1 MNKIIATKD
10 LSTNTWTVT
19 KEVSASRDLHVSF
32 AFTRGGETEF
42 DFTKLNF
49 GIKIF
54 RATGEKEQLLNYNWP
69 ISEALRHKSNKS
81 PYLEEF
87 DFVWDVDESYKIVI
101 TGGEEMLQSTHES
114 MFAVPRPNKPYP
126 SWVWDGTQWLA
137 PVGPYSQSSTP
148 PEFAVSGSSK
158 DTFTWEESTGE
169 WKLDVDSPN
178 PRDALNL
185 PDRVVDPNN
194 PVG

>member
-87 DFVWDVDESYKIVI
+87 DFVWDVDASYKIVI
-101 TGGEEMLQSTHES
+101 HGGEEMQQAQHES
-114 MFAVPRPNKPYP
+114 MFAVPRPPKPYP

-137 PVGPYSQSSTP
+137 PSGPYAQSSTP
-148 PEFAVSGSSK
+148 GEFQVSGSSK
-158 DTFTWEESTGE
+158 DTFTWNESLGQWE
-169 WKLDVDSPN
+169 LDIDEPN
-178 PRDALNL
+178 PREALNR